1 MKSKSYSLFVIAAM
15 ATSAVL
21 TSGFASAANLY
32 WKTTVAANAWT
43 GSFWGTAPGGPYNSA
58 WVTGSNVIFE
68 DNANT
73 TLLLTGATTD
83 VAGITANENVTVTA
97 AGTLGTSG
105 TVATIDVASG
115 KTFNFQGQAL
125 STAAGT
131 GFVKNGLGT
140 LSLTGAAYP
149 GGLTLNAGTIAAGGV
164 NALGAGGA
172 LTIAGGTTLRS
183 TSTTARDF
191 TGKQTLITIAGDFIL
206 GDAANNGGLTFS
218 APTALGAATRTLTL
232 NSAATFNGALSGD
245 PGVGVTKAGTGLL
258 TLGGANTYD
267 GPTTA
272 TGGTLLFAKRV
283 ALYNADVSK
292 WTAANLVLS
301 PGVTL
306 GFGIGGTGD
315 FTTADMATLSALT
328 TSLGLSTASGNST
341 YPGAITSGSFTK
353 LSGNTLT
360 LSGANTHPGGTTI
373 AGGTLQVYTIGNNSG
388 ATVSNLGSTGSIA
401 FTAATALNYVGTGE
415 TTDRV
420 VNFATA
426 SGGTISQN
434 GTGPLVF
441 STNMIGAAAAMGV
454 TLAGGGIGEING
466 ITNTTALLNFNKSGT
481 GKWTVNGSLTLTG
494 GAIRPQ
500 GGVLAFSATSSTA
513 DNAIITLAN
522 RSSAGVMTFAPGSS
536 IKTASVNTNGILGGW
551 ATYNG
556 TDWAKTNGTGLAIDG
571 YTAYT
576 NDTWAAGNNT
586 NVTLAGA
593 NPANAATTN
602 TLRFNEAGAKTLTLT
617 GISMIAGDGILVTP
631 AVGANETTITSG
643 TIAVANL
650 TKSGGTTGAFAGDL
664 VLHQN
669 NPGGALT
676 ISSVIANAVPAT
688 RTGSFLTT
696 QKVITGLS
704 STTDLVVGMSVAGTG
719 IAASSTIASVD
730 SATQITLNNNT
741 TAAGTAVSLT
751 FGAIAEGVTKV
762 GPGTVVLGSASTYT
776 GITNVLDG
784 TMVVNS
790 NSGGKIY
797 NVSNFATLKLGYSTG
812 DSVYNFGVSVSGAG
826 TGATT
831 GLYLNG
837 GMTYTLQ
844 SALTLAGS
852 ATTVRGYGTGAA
864 VLAGWDT
871 NGTHLAVQ
879 STASGSVIDSNINF
893 KPGGYGYVMNI
904 AAGDYTATGDV
915 TFQGQF
921 TGTVNGN
928 STHFRKVG
936 LGSLLLTG
944 ASTNTAPLDI
954 RVGSVI
960 LGGSDRIGT
969 GAAVFLGNGTG
980 SGKLVLN
987 GNNQT
992 LANLYPVGTGTANAV
1007 VGGSSTL
1014 STLTLNYTGAGQVNA
1029 ATLGGTA
1036 ANENNLAFVKMGT
1049 GTYTLSGTNT
1059 YTGGTVIS
1067 GGSLE
1072 LGSLGAVGT
1081 TGTLSMNGGTLRFSA
1096 ANTEDYTARL
1106 RLEDDMVSGFDTNGL
1121 DLTFAS
1127 TLATGASGSGGLNK
1141 VGAGILTIAANQ
1153 TYQGATQV
1161 TGGTLLLDYGT
1172 ANGSKLSDTADLT
1185 LAGGTLILTGGSHT
1199 ERVGATYVTGNSTID
1214 RSGGSATIALG
1225 DIARSGVVTLN
1236 IAATGIATTTTPN
1249 DGSGKLPAWITV
1261 AGGPASNDGTGKII
1275 PFSGFV
1281 DIVRLG
1287 GKIPN
1292 SATAN
1297 VRIVNGGFGGDITPL
1312 TPGLTHIASLS
1323 QNATAGDATFTLG
1336 ATDTL
1341 RLGALGEI
1349 TVPATSSPFVIQAG
1363 TLTSGD
1369 ADDSFGDLS
1378 MTVDGSLT
1386 VLSAITNNGTGTVS
1400 VTKTGAGVL
1409 TLGGANSYTGDT
1421 TFTAGTLRINH
1432 AQALGLGKLIIKGS
1446 VIDNS
1451 SSDSIIV
1458 TDPIPQQ
1465 WDSDFTFTGTKD
1477 LSFTA
1482 GTVTLGANRAVEV
1495 ANGVLSIGGALNGPF
1510 ALTKSGAGTL
1520 ALASGSWS
1528 GATTVTA
1535 GTLEVLARSADAPY
1549 VVNQGATL
1557 KLGYATGGGY
1567 ANTNLKVYGDGVSAT
1582 TGLYLKGG
1590 ASYNC
1595 SGTLELLTAP
1605 TTIRHYG
1612 TGLAALGMF
1621 DINGTGL
1628 SVSAAASGSV
1638 IDSNIELVSRG
1649 YGMAM
1654 NVVSGA
1660 ANATGDLVVGGPLNA
1675 GVLGLIKRGTG
1686 SVLLKSAGTDGNAEV
1701 RILGGSVI
1709 AGIANAL
1716 GQNSLLQIDA
1726 GCSLKLNG
1734 FSQAALNL
1742 SSAGVVI
1749 NGSPTPATLTITQAA
1764 DTTFTGVLGGAGAND
1779 NNFALTKAG
1788 TFQLTLTG
1796 TNTYNGD
1803 TSVVAG
1809 TLSLN
1814 QAYLADGSAVRVTT
1828 GGTLNL
1834 NHSSADTVYALY
1846 VDGVQKP
1853 AGTYSSGNSS
1863 FITGTGSLVVTSGPA
1878 GYDAWALQIPDP
1890 AQRGTGNDPDGDSLN
1905 NLLEYALGGNPNV
1918 NDAATIGPKAAKSGS
1933 NMVLTFLRSD
1943 LSEADT
1949 TMTVEYGSNL
1959 SGWTSVAVG
1968 ASPGA
1973 GIVAISENADAPD
1986 SVTVTIPTGGAD
1998 KFFAR
2003 VKVVK

>member
-1 MKSKSYSLFVIAAM
+1 MKSRSSSLFVIAAM
-15 ATSAVL
+15 ATSVVL
-21 TSGFASAANLY
+21 TSGVASAANLY

-43 GSFWGTAPGGPYNSA
+43 GSFWGAASGGPYTSA
-58 WVTGSNVIFE
+58 WTAGSTAIFE
-68 DNANT
+68 DNGGT
-73 TLLLTGATTD
+73 TLLLTGATTN

-97 AGTLGTSG
+97 AGTLGTGG
-105 TVATIDVASG
+105 TVATIEVASG

-131 GFVKNGLGT
+131 GFVKTGLGT
-140 LSLTGAAYP
+140 LSLTGATYP
-149 GGLTLNAGTIAAGGV
+149 GGLTISAGTVAAGGV
-164 NALGAGGA
+164 NALGAGGP

-183 TSTTARDF
+183 TSTAARDF
-191 TGKQTLITIAGDFIL
+191 TGKQTAITINGDFTL
-206 GDAANNGGLTFS
+206 GDAINNGGLTFS

-245 PGVGVTKAGTGLL
+245 PGVGLTKAGTGLL

-272 TGGTLLFAKRV
+272 TAGTLLFSKRV
-283 ALYNADVSK
+283 AFYNADVSK

-301 PGVTL
+301 PSVVL
-306 GFGIGGTGD
+306 GFGVGGTGD
-315 FTTADMATLSALT
+315 FTPAEIVSLSALT
-328 TSLGLSTASGNST
+328 TSLGLSAGIGNYNFAEALTSGSLTKLGTNTLMLSGAST
-341 YPGAITSGSFTK
+341 YPDGTSITSGFVQVATIGMAGDSSPLGTNGTIDITTGTGG
-353 LSGNTLT
+353 LIY
-360 LSGANTHPGGTTI
+360 SGA
-373 AGGTLQVYTIGNNSG
+373 
-388 ATVSNLGSTGSIA
+388 
-401 FTAATALNYVGTGE
+401 GE
-415 TTDRV
+415 TTDKVIRY
-420 VNFATA
+420 NTA
-426 SGGTISQN
+426 SAGGVLTNS
-434 GTGPLVF
+434 GGPLVF
-441 STNMIGAAAAMGV
+441 TNPFTTPATAAFGV
-454 TLAGGGIGEING
+454 TFNGAGTTTLNGIVSPQAMNFNKQGVGILNVAGQVLTKYASPNGNLRADGGILRMTASSSTGSGTDAGGLTRAGAGGG
-466 ITNTTALLNFNKSGT
+466 
-481 GKWTVNGSLTLTG
+481 
-494 GAIRPQ
+494 
-500 GGVLAFSATSSTA
+500 VLQ
-513 DNAIITLAN
+513 I
-522 RSSAGVMTFAPGSS
+522 VPG
-536 IKTASVNTNGILGGW
+536 ASVYTITANTNGILGGW
-551 ATYNG
+551 ALYDNT
-556 TDWAKTNGTGLAIDG
+556 TWAMTNGTATPVSGLASF
-571 YTAYT
+571 T

-586 NVTLAGA
+586 DVTTSSAVAANSLTNSLRFSTAVANTVTLS
-593 NPANAATTN
+593 
-602 TLRFNEAGAKTLTLT
+602 
-617 GISMIAGDGILVTP
+617 GINSITSGGILVTS
-631 AVGANETTITSG
+631 AVGANPSAI
-643 TIAVANL
+643 
-650 TKSGGTTGAFAGDL
+650 SGGSVSTTLASG
-664 VLHQN
+664 VITIHN
-669 NPGGALT
+669 HNSSGALT
-676 ISSVIANAVPAT
+676 VGSVIGGTVQA
-688 RTGSFLTT
+688 GSFATT
-696 QKVITGLS
+696 QKVITGL
-704 STTDLVVGMSVAGTG
+704 TNTAGFYVGMPVTGTG
-719 IAASSTIASVD
+719 IAANSTIASID
-730 SATQITLNNNT
+730 SATQVTLNNNT
-741 TAAGTAVSLT
+741 SAVGTAASLS
-751 FGAIAEGVTKV
+751 FGNAIGVTKV
-762 GPGTVVLGSASTYT
+762 GAGDVVFSGTNTYT
-776 GITNVLDG
+776 GTTNVLEG
-784 TMVVNS
+784 KLTVNA
-790 NSGGKIY
+790 NSGGKVY
-797 NVSNFATLKLGYSTG
+797 NLSNLTTLELGYSTG
-812 DSVYNFGVSVSGAG
+812 DSVYNYGVTVNGAG
-826 TGATT
+826 TAAMT

-844 SALTLAGS
+844 SALTLAGGP
-852 ATTVRGYGTGAA
+852 TTVRGYGTGAA
-864 VLAGWDT
+864 VLAGWDN
-871 NGTHLAVQ
+871 NGTHLVVQ
-879 STASGSVIDSNINF
+879 STASGSVIDSNVNF

-921 TGTVNGN
+921 TGAVNGN

-969 GAAVFLGNGTG
+969 GAAVYLGNGTG

-1029 ATLGGTA
+1029 ATLGGTGTD
-1036 ANENNLAFVKMGT
+1036 ENNLAFVKMGT

-1067 GGSLE
+1067 GGALE

-1081 TGTLSMNGGTLRFSA
+1081 TGILSMNGGTLRFSA

-1106 RLEDDMVSGFDTNGL
+1106 RLEDETISGFDTNGQ

-1141 VGAGILTIAANQ
+1141 LGAGILTISANQ
-1153 TYQGATQV
+1153 SYQGTTQV
-1161 TGGTLLLDYGT
+1161 TGGTLLLDYST

-1185 LAGGTLILTGGSHT
+1185 LAGGTLILTGGSHR
-1199 ERVGATYVTGNSTID
+1199 EVAGATYVTGNSTID

-1225 DIARSGVVTLN
+1225 EIARSGVVTLN

-1261 AGGPASNDGTGKII
+1261 AGGPASNDGTGNII

-1287 GKIPN
+1287 GKIP
-1292 SATAN
+1292 SSPTAN
-1297 VRIVNGGFGGDITPL
+1297 VRIVNGGFVGDITPL
-1312 TPGLTHIASLS
+1312 APGLTHIASLS
-1323 QNATAGDATFTLG
+1323 QIATAGDATLTLG
-1336 ATDTL
+1336 AADTL
-1341 RLGALGEI
+1341 RLGTLGEI
-1349 TVPATSSPFVIQAG
+1349 TVPAGSSPLIIQSG

-1378 MTVDGSLT
+1378 MTVDSSLA

-1400 VTKTGAGVL
+1400 LTKTGVGTL
-1409 TLGGANSYTGDT
+1409 TLGGVNSYTGDT
-1421 TFTAGTLRINH
+1421 TITAGTLRLNH
-1432 AQALGLGKLIIKGS
+1432 AQALGLGKLIIKGG
-1446 VIDNS
+1446 VIDNT
-1451 SSDSIIV
+1451 SSDPIIV
-1458 TDPIPQQ
+1458 ADTIPQQ
-1465 WDSDFTFTGTKD
+1465 WDGDFTFTGTKD

-1482 GTVTLGANRAVEV
+1482 GTVTLSGNRAVEV
-1495 ANGVLSIGGALNGPF
+1495 TNGTLSIGGALNGAF
-1510 ALTKSGAGTL
+1510 TLTKSGAGTL
-1520 ALASGSWS
+1520 SLASGSWN
-1528 GATTVTA
+1528 GLTTVTA
-1535 GTLEVLARSADAPY
+1535 GTLEVLTKTNDVPY
-1549 VVNQGATL
+1549 AVNQGATL
-1557 KLGYATGGGY
+1557 KLGYVTGGGY
-1567 ANTNLKVYGDGVSAT
+1567 ANTNLKVYGDGVNAT

-1595 SGTLELLTAP
+1595 SATLELLTAP

-1638 IDSNIELVSRG
+1638 IDENIELVSRG

-1660 ANATGDLVVGGPLNA
+1660 NNATGDLIVGGPLNA
-1675 GVLGLIKRGTG
+1675 GILGLNKRGNG
-1686 SVLLKSAGTDGNAEV
+1686 SILLKSAGTDANAEV

-1734 FSQAALNL
+1734 FSQSARNL
-1742 SSAGVVI
+1742 SSAGSVT
-1749 NGSPTPATLTITQAA
+1749 NGSPTPATLTLSQAA

-1779 NNFALTKAG
+1779 NNFGLTKGG

-1796 TNTYNGD
+1796 ANTYSGD

-1828 GGTLNL
+1828 GGTLNF
-1834 NHSSADTVYALY
+1834 NHSSADTVFALY

-1863 FITGTGSLVVTSGPA
+1863 FITGAGSLVVTSGPA
-1878 GYDAWALQIPDP
+1878 GYDAWAVQIPDP
-1890 AQRGTGNDPDGDSLN
+1890 AQRGAGNDPDGDSLN
-1905 NLLEYALGGNPNV
+1905 NLLEYALGGNPNL

-1933 NMVLTFLRSD
+1933 NMILTFGRSD

-1949 TMTVEYGSNL
+1949 TMTVEYGSDLN
-1959 SGWTSVAVG
+1959 GWTSVAVG

-1973 GIVAISENADAPD
+1973 GIVAITENADAPD
-1986 SVTVTIPTGGAD
+1986 AVTVTIPTGGAD